1 MKLEFYKKRKGNHPY
16 SQYTFI
22 AGSEHG
28 VILLKWQEPQEVP
41 DEIAYKILGEAGDIV
56 RKVEAAK
63 PKKSNAKAPK
73 VKQSKRKK
81 VVENF
86 TTA

>member
-1 MKLEFYKKRKGNHPY
+1 MQLEFFKKRLGNFPV
-16 SQYTFI
+16 QYTFI
-22 AGSEHG
+22 AGSAG

-41 DEIAYKILGEAGDIV
+41 DEIAYKILGEASDII
-56 RKVEAAK
+56 RKVEAK
-63 PKKSNAKAPK
+63 EPVKGKGKTPKAR
-73 VKQSKRKK
+73 QSKRKK